1 MPPNLNGDLQTNKS
15 DNLFLIF
22 ASEQMLDTSQNLW
35 HEKHQSATWLLTWWG
50 FFFRCAET
58 KELESLSVPSR

>member
-35 HEKHQSATWLLTWWG
+35 HEKHQSATWLLTC
-50 FFFRCAET
+50 FFFFILQKQKNLKAC
-58 KELESLSVPSR
+58 LSVPSR

>member
-35 HEKHQSATWLLTWWG
+35 HEKHQSATWLLTC
-50 FFFRCAET
+50 FFFHSAET

>member
-35 HEKHQSATWLLTWWG
+35 HEKHQSATWLLTCCC
-50 FFFRCAET
+50 FFRSAET
-58 KELESLSVPSR
+58 KEFESLSVPSR

>member
-35 HEKHQSATWLLTWWG
+35 HEKHQSATWLLTC
-50 FFFRCAET
+50 FFFFHSAET